1 MASNAVL
8 SEHRASEPF
17 RHTQIM
23 IDRAL
28 QTWPRIVTR
37 HNEVAE
43 PIDLKLRAGVKV
55 NCRDGADG
63 AMLDRLF
70 IVVNAIKELESLA
83 PGWDSY
89 GSAALNDNAVAPA
102 LELTIL
108 AMQRC
113 HMPTIV
119 PLPTGGVGLRLKSAA
134 SELEIDVGPNGLCT
148 GVLEYLADGSTEEIN
163 EPSEVDALVAL
174 VNAFNRAG

>member
-8 SEHRASEPF
+8 SENRVSEPF

-23 IDRAL
+23 IDQAL
-28 QTWPRIVTR
+28 QTLPRVVTR
-37 HNEVAE
+37 RDEVTE
-43 PIDLKLRAGVKV
+43 PIDLNLRAGVKV
-55 NCRDGADG
+55 NCRGGTDGAI
-63 AMLDRLF
+63 LDQLF
-70 IVVNAIKELESLA
+70 AVVSAIKELENLA

-89 GSAALNDNAVAPA
+89 GAAALNDKAVAPA

-108 AMQRC
+108 AMHRC
-113 HMPTIV
+113 HVPSIV

-134 SELEIDVGPNGLCT
+134 NELEIDVGPDGFCT
-148 GVLEYLADGSTEEIN
+148 GVLEYLEDGSTEEIN
-163 EPSEVDALVAL
+163 EPSEVDALIAL